1 MKILLGNIFDS
12 KCNTLVNTVNC
23 VGVMGKGIAL
33 EFKNRYP
40 YMFREYQTLCK
51 EGKVKPG
58 RPYLYHDLTGT
69 SIINFPTKDNWRSP
83 SKFLYIVEGL
93 KWFRQSYHELGITSV
108 AFPPLGCGNG
118 GLSWDEVGPVMYR
131 ELKDL
136 PIEIEIY
143 APYGTS
149 KEKLSFDYLK
159 NTKPEYEISDGAR
172 SLPFNNKWLLILE
185 VVHQVNKQ
193 QYSLHVGRVIF
204 QKICYVLT
212 RSGIKTGFTFIKGS
226 YGPYSPQVKKSITAL
241 SNANLMIETQ
251 RRDQNMVETQVTQ
264 NFVFD
269 SSLYSM
275 KELQCLDRTVDLFCR
290 IKNTNQAEMMTTVMF
305 SYDSL
310 KKQGQN
316 VSEQDILKDVLEW
329 KKHWIGVKEDE
340 IKRTIRSLLIFGW
353 IHPTISFSIDDGEL

>member
-12 KCNTLVNTVNC
+12 KCSTLVNTVNC

-33 EFKNRYP
+33 EFKKRYP
-40 YMFREYQTLCK
+40 YMFSEYQLLCK
-51 EGKVKPG
+51 EGKVQPG
-58 RPYLYHDLTGT
+58 HPYLYRDLAGA

-83 SKFLYIVEGL
+83 SKFSYIIEGL
-93 KWFRQSYHELGITSV
+93 EWFRQSYQELGISSV

-118 GLSWDEVGPVMYR
+118 GLSWDDVGPKMYE

-143 APYGTS
+143 APYGTPI
-149 KEKLSFDYLK
+149 EKLSPDYLEK
-159 NTKPEYEISDGAR
+159 AR
-172 SLPFNNKWLLILE
+172 SDCEKTEGTRMLPFNNKWLLILE

-212 RSGIKTGFTFIKGS
+212 RSGVKTGFNFTKAS
-226 YGPYSPQVKKSITAL
+226 YGPYSIQVKESITAL
-241 SNANLMIETQ
+241 SNANLMVETQ
-251 RRDQNMVETQVTQ
+251 YNGQNMVETHVTS

-269 SSLYSM
+269 STLYSTE
-275 KELQCLDRTVDLFCR
+275 ELQCLDRTVDLFCR
-290 IKNTNQAEMMTTVMF
+290 IKNTNQAEMMATVMF

-310 KKQGQN
+310 LKQRKK
-316 VSEQDILKDVLEW
+316 VTEKDIFDDVIDW
-329 KKHWIGVKEDE
+329 KKHWKESKEDE
-340 IKRTIRSLLIFGW
+340 IKRTIRSLLILGW
-353 IHPTISFSIDDGEL
+353 IRPEISFSTDEDS